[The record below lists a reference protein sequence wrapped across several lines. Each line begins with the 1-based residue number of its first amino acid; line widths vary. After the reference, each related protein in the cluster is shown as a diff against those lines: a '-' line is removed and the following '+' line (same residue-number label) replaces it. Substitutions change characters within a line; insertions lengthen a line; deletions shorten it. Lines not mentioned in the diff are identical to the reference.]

1 MEAAYEEQL
10 GGVDS
15 ELLERR
21 REHGGARSDP
31 GATPLDGGP
40 RPAPHVT
47 RPFARRPRPCR
58 HDALVEQ
65 DARVAQDS
73 TRTANRLRSLH
84 ELLLQAH
91 VGVATLAQKVAAVRG
106 SKSQRAQAAEA
117 AAAAAAA
124 TATAAKATAAA
135 AVTATIAGGG
145 DQAWRPM
152 AAAASRAP
160 AARASVAT
168 APPPDDDDDDYAV
181 QRREA
186 TLTDGLTARLLAQAE
201 NSLHAVLV
209 EIGRRQEAP
218 DDEMARRAVALHAK
232 PTRFN
237 NRLRA
242 ADGDADAA
250 DTDTD
255 ELQAA
260 WLAERA
266 QQRAALTAPLRT
278 KADAAAL
285 RSVRGAGGFDRS
297 VPQPPPD
304 PPPATA
310 SFKGRR
316 LSSNPTPRVDRGRRS
331 SVGGTPSPRIHA
343 HPPNEQRRPTARP

>member
-1 MEAAYEEQL
+1 MAATKR
-10 GGVDS
+10 GGRW
-15 ELLERR
+15 RR
-21 REHGGARSDP
+21 LREPSTGGA
-31 GATPLDGGP
+31 GIGGDG
-40 RPAPHVT
+40 
-47 RPFARRPRPCR
+47 
-58 HDALVEQ
+58 
-65 DARVAQDS
+65 
-73 TRTANRLRSLH
+73 
-84 ELLLQAH
+84 
-91 VGVATLAQKVAAVRG
+91 
-106 SKSQRAQAAEA
+106 A
-117 AAAAAAA
+117 AA
-124 TATAAKATAAA
+124 
-135 AVTATIAGGG
+135 
-145 DQAWRPM
+145 D
-152 AAAASRAP
+152 
-160 AARASVAT
+160 
-168 APPPDDDDDDYAV
+168 DDDDDDYAV

-285 RSVRGAGGFDRS
+285 RSVRGAGDFDRS

-331 SVGGTPSPRIHA
+331 SVGGTPSPRIPPN
-343 HPPNEQRRPTARP
+343 PPNEQRRPTARP